1 LNFLD
6 FSPEKYSNIKFHKN
20 LSSWGRVIPC
30 GQTDMA
36 NLIVAF
42 RNSANTAKMNDLN
55 CGMSSEEEH
64 SVFFKCLLNGGKE
77 SAGGGA
83 ENEYNLTNSTY
94 ARTKERV
101 FVITAEDVIKHF
113 LRPFSK
119 NHW

>member
-1 LNFLD
+1 MRTD
-6 FSPEKYSNIKFHKN
+6 
-20 LSSWGRVIPC
+20 RRA
-30 GQTDMA
+30 DMA
-36 NLIVAF
+36 NLIVALS
-42 RNSANTAKMNDLN
+42 NSANAPKMNDLN
-55 CGMSSEEEH
+55 CGMSSDEEH

-77 SAGGGA
+77 SAGGDA

-113 LRPFSK
+113 PRLYSK

>member
-1 LNFLD
+1 VGAEL
-6 FSPEKYSNIKFHKN
+6 FHAD
-20 LSSWGRVIPC
+20 
-30 GQTDMA
+30 GQTTDMA

-42 RNSANTAKMNDLN
+42 RNSVNAAKMNDLK

-101 FVITAEDVIKHF
+101 FVITAEDAIKHF
-113 LRPFSK
+113 LRPCSK

>member
-1 LNFLD
+1 
-6 FSPEKYSNIKFHKN
+6 
-20 LSSWGRVIPC
+20 
-30 GQTDMA
+30 MA

-42 RNSANTAKMNDLN
+42 SNSANAPEMNDLN
-55 CGMSSEEEH
+55 CGMSSDEEY

-77 SAGGGA
+77 SAGVGA

-113 LRPFSK
+113 LRVYSK
-119 NHW
+119 NRW